1 METLL
6 FSRLPGLAGPDHHI
20 ALTRL
25 EEGKSSFAH
34 THDFPEFFLVTKG
47 SGTHVW
53 NGINLPV
60 ERGCLV
66 FVRFV
71 DGHFYRTA
79 KGETLEFI
87 NLALNPVWWYH
98 FEKLFNPPISFKSV
112 SSGVPPGHRR
122 VDEDSAA
129 RIEHGLRSLLQHGA
143 KDSSMLTRN
152 VVEIVQELQK
162 PEPVATVTQNG
173 GPARVPQ
180 WLTRMMRDLDN
191 PQLLSRPLAFWQK
204 RSGRSP
210 EHLARTCKR
219 LYGHSPTELLVRAR
233 VRYVKARLRYGEDKI
248 AFLALES
255 GFENLGYF
263 YRVFRRLE
271 GCTPKTWLK
280 RELKNPAIPR

>member
-1 METLL
+1 MQTLL

-25 EEGKSSFAH
+25 EQEKSTFSH
-34 THDFPEFFLVTKG
+34 THDFPEFFLVTRG

-53 NGINLPV
+53 NGVNLPL

-79 KGETLEFI
+79 VGESLEFI
-87 NLALNPVWWYH
+87 NLALNPIWWYH
-98 FEKLFNPPISFKSV
+98 FEKLFKPPIAFKA
-112 SSGVPPGHRR
+112 SGPGIPPGHRR
-122 VDEDSAA
+122 VSEEDTA
-129 RIEHGLRSLLQHGA
+129 RLEQGLRVLLTHGG
-143 KDSSMLTRN
+143 KDPSALTRS
-152 VVEIVQELQK
+152 VIEIVQELQR
-162 PEPVATVTQNG
+162 PEPIATARAG
-173 GPARVPQ
+173 GDVKIPV
-180 WLTRMMRDLDN
+180 WLVRMIRDLDN
-191 PQLLSRPLAFWQK
+191 PQLLCRPLSFWQK

-219 LYGHSPTELLVRAR
+219 IYGHSPTELLLRAR
-233 VRYVKARLRYGEDKI
+233 IRYVKTKLRYGEDKI

-271 GCTPKTWLK
+271 GCTPMTWLQ
-280 RELKNPAIPR
+280 RESRSPTVPL